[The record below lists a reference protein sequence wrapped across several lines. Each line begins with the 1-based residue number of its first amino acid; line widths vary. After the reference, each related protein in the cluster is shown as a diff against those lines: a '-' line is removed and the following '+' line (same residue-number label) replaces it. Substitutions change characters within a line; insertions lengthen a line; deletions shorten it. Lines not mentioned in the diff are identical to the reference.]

1 MRARRLIAAMAP
13 VTTLAGGTLT
23 LGAVLPGTALRAA
36 PAAASGSDEANL
48 LALTNQARASDG
60 DPALSMASSLSSVAR
75 SWAQTMAA
83 QGGISHNPDLASQ
96 VDGWSRLGENV
107 GVGVGAS
114 IDEVHQALLA
124 SPHHYENITG
134 DFSLVGIGVASGGG
148 RIYVVEDFEQPSGGG
163 RSVAAA
169 DPEPSPTVA
178 RRVTTT
184 VAPAPQ
190 PPRTPPPAVAPTPP
204 PPPAPSVSTLHFVL
218 DALRALDSLN
228 SHT

>member
-1 MRARRLIAAMAP
+1 MRARRFIAAMAS
-13 VTTLAGGTLT
+13 VATLAGGTLT
-23 LGAVLPGTALRAA
+23 LGVVLPGTALTAA
-36 PAAASGSDEANL
+36 PAAAATGSDEANL
-48 LALTNQARASDG
+48 LALTNQARASVG
-60 DPALSMASSLSSVAR
+60 DPALSMDSSLSSVAR

-83 QGGISHNPDLASQ
+83 QGGISHNPDLGSQ

-107 GVGVGAS
+107 GVGAS
-114 IDEVHQALLA
+114 VAEVHQALLA

-148 RIYVVEDFEQPSGGG
+148 RTYVVEDFEQPRGGG

-169 DPEPSPTVA
+169 DPGPPPTVA

-184 VAPAPQ
+184 VPPVPQ
-190 PPRTPPPAVAPTPP
+190 PPRAAPPAVAPTPP

-228 SHT
+228 SHS

>member
-1 MRARRLIAAMAP
+1 MRARRFIAAMASA
-13 VTTLAGGTLT
+13 TTLAAGTLT
-23 LGAVLPGTALRAA
+23 LGAVLPGTTLAA
-36 PAAASGSDEANL
+36 SPAAAAGSEESSL
-48 LALTNQARASDG
+48 LALTNQARASAG
-60 DPALSMASSLSSVAR
+60 DPALSMDSSLTSVAR
-75 SWAQTMAA
+75 SWAQTMAS

-107 GVGVGAS
+107 GVGTS
-114 IDEVHQALLA
+114 IDQVHQALLA

-148 RIYVVEDFEQPSGGG
+148 RVYVVEDFEQPRGGG
-163 RSVAAA
+163 GTVAAA
-169 DPEPSPTVA
+169 DPGPPPTVA

-184 VAPAPQ
+184 VAPAPR
-190 PPRTPPPAVAPTPP
+190 PPRTAPPAVAPTPP